1 MDQRSLADMGI
12 MKEKK
17 MVKLISNNLAMIIS
31 TKDVLESLSKTDR
44 INAESIKTLAE
55 AIKALEDR
63 LLKLEGRLTIPL
75 DVADGGVKATK
86 TITLLKP

>member
-12 MKEKK
+12 MKEKE

-75 DVADGGVKATK
+75 DVADEFQTQEDW
-86 TITLLKP
+86 